1 MLTHICIT
9 IVSYWEWYH
18 FKRFT
23 WRKCS
28 MYCLFIMYM

>member
-1 MLTHICIT
+1 MLTLICIT

-18 FKRFT
+18 FKRFN

-28 MYCLFIMYM
+28 M